1 MIEGYVTVRDIA
13 EKWGVTPRT
22 VQILCAKGK
31 IEGAIKFGD
40 VWAIPKDAPK
50 PTDNRITTGE
60 YRNWRKKEKEG

>member
-13 EKWGVTPRT
+13 EKWSVTPRT

-31 IEGAIKFGD
+31 IEGATKFGD